1 MHNPVAR
8 LIVRQLLWAVVTLW
22 LVSVIIFGITSLL
35 PGDTAKLIL
44 GQFATPDQVAALQ
57 HELGLNQPA
66 LLRYVHWLWGLLT
79 GHLGVSATNNMPVA
93 TLIAQRLPASL
104 LLAAVTT
111 AVSVPLA
118 LLIGTISA
126 VFRGRLAD
134 SALNVITLAMVAVP
148 DFLVA
153 ILLILFFSVE
163 LGWLPSLSYI
173 SNIHGIGDFLRVF
186 AMPVMTL
193 CAVLVAQMARMT
205 RIAVINELDSPYME
219 MARLK
224 GVGPVRCVLVHALP
238 NAVGPIANAVALSLS
253 YLIGGIVIVET
264 IFNYPGVASL
274 MVDAVSNQDLPLVQ
288 ACAMLFC
295 SFYLLLILFAELA
308 SILANP
314 KLRSR

>member
-1 MHNPVAR
+1 MRSPVLR
-8 LIVRQLLWAVVTLW
+8 LIVRQLVSALVTLL
-22 LVSVIIFGITSLL
+22 LVSLIIFAITSLL

-44 GQFATPDQVAALQ
+44 GQFATPDQVAALRTK
-57 HELGLNQPA
+57 LGLDQPA
-66 LLRYVHWLWGLLT
+66 PLRYLHWLGGLLT
-79 GHLGVSATNNMPVA
+79 GHLGTSAANDMPVA

-111 AVSVPLA
+111 AVSVPIALA
-118 LLIGTISA
+118 SGILSA
-126 VFRGRLAD
+126 MYRGRFAD
-134 SALNVITLAMVAVP
+134 TALNVVTLAMVAVP

-153 ILLILFFSVE
+153 ILLILLFAVE
-163 LGWLPSLSYI
+163 LGWLPALSYT
-173 SNIHGIGDFLRVF
+173 STIHGVADFFEVY
-186 AMPVMTL
+186 AMPVATL

-205 RIAVINELDSPYME
+205 RIALINELDSPYME

-295 SFYLLLILFAELA
+295 AFYLLLILLAELA
-308 SILANP
+308 AILSNP
-314 KLRSR
+314 KLRSK